1 MMNALIEKVV
11 YPLWDLKDG
20 SQRLGECRRLLRS
33 QWSSRAEVEELQ
45 LRRLQEMIRH
55 AFSSCSF
62 YQRLWG
68 SPPTIQ
74 DLSDLRSLPIVRKR
88 DIRDAGDSL
97 LSNEFSRGQLVETKT
112 GGSTG
117 TSLKLYFDVHCQ
129 EYRNAAA
136 MRSDRWAGWRAGMWT
151 GGLWGTPPVPR
162 TLKERIRNQ
171 LHDRLLFLDTM
182 NLTPDTMRG
191 FAQTMQERDVE
202 ALFGHAH
209 SLFVF
214 ARFLE
219 EQEIRPPQ
227 VKAIIATSMMLLA
240 SERAVI
246 ERVFRCPV
254 SNRYGC
260 EETGLIASQ
269 CEAHRG
275 LHVNSEHLIVE
286 ILRADGSPA
295 SPGEEGE
302 IVLTDLVNRGMP
314 LVRYA
319 IEDVATWASS
329 ECGCGRHSPVIDRL
343 VGRTAD
349 FLRRRDGSLVAGV
362 SLVEKTL
369 TAIRGVSQLQIVQ
382 NSMTQFELN
391 VVPDSEFSQATIDA
405 LCGVIRDVFGADIQV
420 TTNTLGALPQE
431 RNSKYRF
438 AICRL
443 QA

>member
-1 MMNALIEKVV
+1 MNALIEKVV

-20 SQRLGECRRLLRS
+20 SQRLKEHRRLLRL
-33 QWSSRAEVEELQ
+33 QWSSRAELEELQ
-45 LRRLQEMIRH
+45 LRRLRDMVHH
-55 AFSSCSF
+55 AYSSCDYYRRS
-62 YQRLWG
+62 WG
-68 SPPTIQ
+68 SLPTIP
-74 DLSDLRSLPIVRKR
+74 DLAALRSLPIVRKR
-88 DIRDAGDSL
+88 DIREAGEAL
-97 LSNEFSRGQLVETKT
+97 LSSLFARDQLVETKT

-117 TSLKLYFDVHCQ
+117 TSLKLHFDVGCQ
-129 EYRNAAA
+129 EFRNAAA
-136 MRSDRWAGWRAGMWT
+136 MRSDRWAGWRPGMWV

-162 TLKERIRNQ
+162 TLKERVRNQ
-171 LHDRLLFLDTM
+171 LHDRLVFLDTM

-191 FAQTMQERDVE
+191 FAQTMRERRVE

-214 ARFLE
+214 ARFLAD
-219 EQEIRPPQ
+219 QSMSPPQ
-227 VKAIIATSMMLLA
+227 MKAIIATSMMLL
-240 SERAVI
+240 SGERSVI

-254 SNRYGC
+254 TNRYGC

-269 CEAHRG
+269 CEKHGG

-286 ILRADGSPA
+286 ILRADGTPA
-295 SPGEEGE
+295 SPGEDGE

-319 IEDVATWASS
+319 IEDVATWAGGD
-329 ECGCGRHSPVIDRL
+329 CVCGRHSPVIDRL

-369 TAIRGVSQLQIVQ
+369 TAIRGISQLQIVQ
-382 NSMTQFELN
+382 NSLIHFELN
-391 VVPDSEFSQATIDA
+391 VVPDSQFAQSSLDA
-405 LCGVIRDVFGADIQV
+405 LGDVIRDVFGADV
-420 TTNTLGALPQE
+420 HLTTNTLGTLPQE
-431 RNSKYRF
+431 RNSKFRF

-443 QA
+443 